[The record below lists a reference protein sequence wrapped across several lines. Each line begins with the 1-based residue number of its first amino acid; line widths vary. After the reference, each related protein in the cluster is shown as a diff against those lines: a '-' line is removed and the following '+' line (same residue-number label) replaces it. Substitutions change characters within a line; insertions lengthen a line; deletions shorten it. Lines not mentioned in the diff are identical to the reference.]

1 MAANPV
7 DIKPIGP
14 PKADTIIAPEAKTQL
29 VLTLSYK
36 APDTFSIHFL
46 LMVSLNNSFSY
57 YKQTSLRLF
66 GLQLHILPS
75 A

>member
-36 APDTFSIHFL
+36 APDTFF
-46 LMVSLNNSFSY
+46 NSFSVN
-57 YKQTSLRLF
+57 
-66 GLQLHILPS
+66 GLIK
-75 A
+75 